1 MEVAQADQEHDD
13 VLKAAIS
20 RLEQIKAHNATTQMM
35 LPRILVAFTLHK
47 IATMSLHPVSDQRA
61 VPCMLMRGGTSRGP
75 FFLESDLPADRA
87 ARDRFL
93 LAAMGSPDP
102 RQIDGLGGAHP
113 LTSKVG
119 VVRRS
124 QTPGVDL
131 DFLFAQLQPNNDTVD
146 VTPNCGNMLAAVLPF
161 ALECGLLPIAQGT
174 TTARIL
180 TLNTDMQCDVTVQTP
195 GGKLQYDGNARIDG
209 VPGSA
214 APISINFL
222 DTAGSVCPS
231 LLPTGRTLD
240 RITVGG
246 LGAATVAAPSAPSAT
261 GAAVPSPA
269 GAPFAVDVTL
279 IDNGMPMVLV
289 RASAFGITGYEPAA
303 ELTANDA
310 LRARLEALRLAAG
323 PLMGLGDVAAKNYPK
338 MCLIAPPREG
348 GAISTRCFI
357 PHVCHD
363 SIGVLAAVTV
373 ATACVLPGTIA
384 DGIANVADAHCQTL
398 SIEHPTGEFSVELE
412 TDQSGQVVRA
422 ALLRTARP
430 IMRGEVLV
438 PAHL

>member
-1 MEVAQADQEHDD
+1 
-13 VLKAAIS
+13 
-20 RLEQIKAHNATTQMM
+20 
-35 LPRILVAFTLHK
+35 
-47 IATMSLHPVSDQRA
+47 MSHQPDSDQRA

-75 FFLESDLPADRA
+75 FFLESDLPAETA
-87 ARDRFL
+87 ARDRLL

-119 VVRRS
+119 IVRRS
-124 QTPGVDL
+124 ATPGVDL

-161 ALECGLLPIAQGT
+161 ALERGLLPIADGA

-180 TLNTDMQCDVTVQTP
+180 TLNTGMRCDVTVQTP
-195 GGKLQYDGNARIDG
+195 GGKLQYSGEARIDG
-209 VPGSA
+209 VPGAA

-240 RITVGG
+240 RINV
-246 LGAATVAAPSAPSAT
+246 GAAVTPSAAAPAPPPTATDSALTAVAAP
-261 GAAVPSPA
+261 AA
-269 GAPFAVDVTL
+269 APFAVDATL

-289 RASAFGITGYEPAA
+289 RASAFGITGYESAA

-323 PLMGLGDVAAKNYPK
+323 PLMGLGDVTKKNYPK
-338 MCLIAPPREG
+338 MCLIAPPRDG
-348 GAISTRCFI
+348 GAVSTRCFI

-373 ATACVLPGTIA
+373 ATACVLEGAIA
-384 DGIANVADAHCQTL
+384 DGIAAVPAGAVKTL

-412 TDQSGQVVRA
+412 TDQTGQVVRA

>member
-1 MEVAQADQEHDD
+1 
-13 VLKAAIS
+13 
-20 RLEQIKAHNATTQMM
+20 
-35 LPRILVAFTLHK
+35 
-47 IATMSLHPVSDQRA
+47 MSSYPVSDQRA

-75 FFLESDLPADRA
+75 FFLESDLPIDRA

-119 VVRRS
+119 IVRRS
-124 QTPGVDL
+124 HTPGVDL

-161 ALECGLLPIAQGT
+161 ALERGLLPIAQGT

-180 TLNTDMQCDVTVQTP
+180 TLNTNMQCDVTVQTP
-195 GGKLQYDGNARIDG
+195 GGQLQYSGDARIDG
-209 VPGSA
+209 VPGAA

-231 LLPTGRTLD
+231 LLPTGHTLD
-240 RITVGG
+240 RINVGG
-246 LGAATVAAPSAPSAT
+246 EGAIAAGAATSAGAT
-261 GAAVPSPA
+261 A
-269 GAPFAVDVTL
+269 APFAVDATL

-289 RASAFGITGYEPAA
+289 RASAFGITGYESAA

-323 PLMGLGDVAAKNYPK
+323 PLMGLGDVASKNYPK
-338 MCLIAPPREG
+338 MCLIAPPRDG
-348 GAISTRCFI
+348 GAVSTRCFI

-373 ATACVLPGTIA
+373 ATACVLEATVA
-384 DGIANVADAHCQTL
+384 EGIATVPAGAVKTL

-412 TDQSGQVVRA
+412 TDNTGQVARA
-422 ALLRTARP
+422 ALLRTARL